1 MDKEQ
6 FFDPTHL
13 EKLVGSRE
21 SEPLATNMENLYN
34 DLIMEIDNNK
44 YKCLLTIAV

>member
-21 SEPLATNMENLYN
+21 SELTSC
-34 DLIMEIDNNK
+34 
-44 YKCLLTIAV
+44 YKHGEFVQ

>member
-13 EKLVGSRE
+13 EKLVDSRE
-21 SEPLATNMENLYN
+21 SEPLATNME
-34 DLIMEIDNNK
+34 ICTM
-44 YKCLLTIAV
+44 A